1 MSVVGLPVDIW
12 RRQCACN
19 RTKLPTY
26 FGQLILWPA
35 AGKSLQMHNS
45 PILLL
50 PLLTPGVPVVMSAT
64 IAGPG
69 SPQSPAGCAECC
81 DQAMGAGEE
90 VHNTY
95 LAQIWWRQFSVSAEQ
110 VQFRLTS
117 WDFESPKEKNVAL
130 KKQFEMQVFFPTG
143 FLVPYSKGSAELRH
157 SMSTRQQPRPDPQL
171 CSSLGNLLL
180 FKACVPQTKLPVPDN
195 ALDHSGCKKKPSE
208 HVLVQGNVR
217 HSTRMLNQ

>member
-50 PLLTPGVPVVMSAT
+50 PLLIPGVPVVMSAT

-69 SPQSPAGCAECC
+69 SPQSPAGCAGCC

-95 LAQIWWRQFSVSAEQ
+95 LAQTWWRQFSVSAEQ

-117 WDFESPKEKNVAL
+117 RDFESPNEKNVAL
-130 KKQFEMQVFFPTG
+130 KKQFEMQVFSPLVFSFP
-143 FLVPYSKGSAELRH
+143 S
-157 SMSTRQQPRPDPQL
+157 PRAPQN
-171 CSSLGNLLL
+171 SDI
-180 FKACVPQTKLPVPDN
+180 Q
-195 ALDHSGCKKKPSE
+195 
-208 HVLVQGNVR
+208 
-217 HSTRMLNQ
+217 